1 MDKIYIGIYG
11 GVNCGKSS
19 LVNRLSGQNTAIV
32 SPEKGTTT
40 DPVKKLMELDGVGP
54 AVLIDTAGLDDDTAL
69 ASKRVAKTVQTLDII
84 DMAVLV
90 VSGGVMG
97 EGDKKLISVFK
108 KRNVPFLIVN
118 NKSDEAGFK
127 KLEGDWENALDFS
140 AEKSPDVKPILE
152 ALKKLKPDTEKQ
164 ILLDDKIS
172 RGDIV
177 VLVCP
182 IDSAAPA
189 GRLILPQV
197 KAIRNI
203 LDNNAV
209 SVVLQ
214 PGQLKDFLKLP
225 LKVKLVVTD
234 SQAFKEVGAMVPPD
248 IPLTSF
254 SILFA
259 RLKGNLPLYLE
270 GTKALNLLK
279 DGDKVL
285 ILESCNH
292 SAITCEDIGRVK
304 LPALISKKSGKKLQF
319 KIVPG
324 LEPLPEDLTSYAL
337 AVQCGGCM
345 VTKNQLKKRVAAL
358 AEAGVPV
365 SNYGVMI
372 ACCTGILPRVTEIFK
387 EDYII

>member
-11 GVNCGKSS
+11 GVNSGKSS
-19 LVNRLSGQNTAIV
+19 LINRLSGQNAAIV
-32 SPEKGTTT
+32 SPQRGTTT
-40 DPVKKLMELDGVGP
+40 DPVKKLMELDGIGP
-54 AVLIDTAGLDDDTAL
+54 AVLIDTAGVDDDTAL
-69 ASKRVAKTVQTLDII
+69 ASSRVSKTLQTLDII

-90 VSGGVMG
+90 ISGGITG
-97 EGDKKLISVFK
+97 EADKKLISVFK
-108 KRNVPFLIVN
+108 KRNIPFLIVN
-118 NKSDEAGFK
+118 NKSDRVDFK
-127 KLEGDWENALDFS
+127 KLEGLTETVVEFS
-140 AEKSPDVKPILE
+140 AQTSPDVKPILE
-152 ALKKLKPDTEKQ
+152 ALKKLKPQSEKQ

-172 RGDIV
+172 SGDIV

-203 LDNNAV
+203 LDNKAV

-214 PGQLKDFLKLP
+214 PGELAAFLKLP
-225 LKVKLVVTD
+225 IKVKLVVTD
-234 SQAFKEVGAMVPPD
+234 SQAFKEVSAIVPPE

-259 RLKGNLPLYLE
+259 RLKGNLPMYLK
-270 GTKALNLLK
+270 GTKALDNLK

-304 LPALISKKSGKKLQF
+304 LPALISKKSGKKLEF
-319 KIVPG
+319 KIIPG
-324 LEPLPEDLTSYAL
+324 LEPLPEDLSSYAL

-345 VTKNQLKKRVAAL
+345 VTKNQLKQRVAAL
-358 AEAGVPV
+358 AEANVPV

-387 EDYII
+387 ED